1 MKIFEI
7 ILNII
12 IILGIIFILFSF
24 VLLHRYLTDDVDT
37 CLDIGFCKEGLPLNI
52 EGKKVIVNKQTCI
65 ENNGIWYSDKKVC
78 HFK

>member
-12 IILGIIFILFSF
+12 IILGIIFILSPF

-37 CLDIGFCKEGLPLNI
+37 CLDISFCKEGLPLNI
-52 EGKKVIVNKQTCI
+52 DGKKITVNKQTCI
-65 ENNGIWYSDKKVC
+65 ENNGIWYSDKKIC